1 MNISRLQNDI
11 IKKIL
16 SIEDRDFLE
25 FFKEVLAN
33 NADSEIYNLS
43 DFEKSILSESTE
55 EYKKGDV
62 VDNQSVFSKNNKWLE
77 E

>member
-16 SIEDRDFLE
+16 SIEDKDFLE
-25 FFKEVLAN
+25 FFKEILAN
-33 NADSEIYNLS
+33 NSDSEIYNLS

-55 EYKKGDV
+55 EYKKDNV
-62 VDNQSVFSKNNKWLE
+62 IDNQEVFQKNNKWLE

>member
-16 SIEDRDFLE
+16 SIEDKDFLE

>member
-16 SIEDRDFLE
+16 SIEDKDFLE

-33 NADSEIYNLS
+33 NSDSEIYNLS
-43 DFEKSILSESTE
+43 DFEKNILSESKE
-55 EYKKGDV
+55 EYKKGNV
-62 VDNQSVFSKNNKWLE
+62 TDNQAVFQKNNKWLE

>member
-16 SIEDRDFLE
+16 SIEDKDFLE
-25 FFKEVLAN
+25 FFKEILAN
-33 NADSEIYNLS
+33 NSDSEIYNLS
-43 DFEKSILSESTE
+43 DFEKSILSDSTE

-62 VDNQSVFSKNNKWLE
+62 IGYQEVFQKNNKWLE

>member
-16 SIEDRDFLE
+16 SIEDKEFLE

-33 NADSEIYNLS
+33 NSDSEIYNLS

-55 EYKKGDV
+55 EYKKENII
-62 VDNQSVFSKNNKWLE
+62 DNQEVFQKNNKWLE

>member
-16 SIEDRDFLE
+16 SIEDKEFLE

-33 NADSEIYNLS
+33 NSDSEIYNLS

-55 EYKKGDV
+55 EYKKDNV
-62 VDNQSVFSKNNKWLE
+62 IDNQEVFQKNNKWLE

>member
-16 SIEDRDFLE
+16 SIEDKDFLE
-25 FFKEVLAN
+25 FFKEILAN
-33 NADSEIYNLS
+33 NSDSEIYNLS

-62 VDNQSVFSKNNKWLE
+62 IGNQEVFQKNNKWLE

>member
-55 EYKKGDV
+55 EYKNGKII
-62 VDNQSVFSKNNKWLE
+62 DNQSVFIKNNKWLE

>member
-16 SIEDRDFLE
+16 SIEDKDFLE
-25 FFKEVLAN
+25 FFKEILAN
-33 NADSEIYNLS
+33 NSDSEIYNLS
-43 DFEKSILSESTE
+43 DFEKSILSESIE

-62 VDNQSVFSKNNKWLE
+62 IGNQEVFQKNNKWLE

>member
-16 SIEDRDFLE
+16 SIEDKDFLE
-25 FFKEVLAN
+25 FFKEILAN
-33 NADSEIYNLS
+33 NSDSEIYNLS
-43 DFEKSILSESTE
+43 DFEKSILSDSTE

-62 VDNQSVFSKNNKWLE
+62 IGNQEVFQKNNKWLE